1 MYRFETVTFQ
11 LLNEKVQNLIEFPRF
26 YENLSERTPEQL
38 HSVRFTFLNKKKII
52 LNFLLSNTM
61 DETLL
66 RLSFSGIHKQ

>member
-1 MYRFETVTFQ
+1 MYRFQTVTFQ
-11 LLNEKVQNLIEFPRF
+11 LLNEKVQNLIEFPRS